1 MSEAI
6 TVVPLTTMEHMLQV
20 EQLQRKVWP
29 ASETDVVPAH
39 LLVTVAHNGG
49 VVQGAMVG
57 ERMVGFILGF
67 LGTDEGSPG
76 RPALARLKHCSH
88 MMGVLPDFRGRGVA
102 YRLKSAQ
109 RKQVLE
115 QGIRLATWTYDP
127 LLSVNAYLNIRRL
140 GAVCRR
146 YRREV
151 YGEMRDGLNE
161 GLPSDRFEVE
171 WWVTSNR
178 VNQRMDQN
186 RKPLEFGH
194 FQAGGA
200 QQLNPAELDPGGL
213 PRPSP
218 RPARPAGAMALA
230 EIPSDFLALKETHMS
245 LAAEWRAHS
254 RELFEGC
261 FAAGYLV
268 TDFVLDQRQIPTR
281 SYYVLSQGDNTLG

>member
-1 MSEAI
+1 MSDDVRVI
-6 TVVPLTTMEHMLQV
+6 PLHSMQHMLQV
-20 EQLQRKVWP
+20 EELQRRIWP

-49 VVQGAMVG
+49 VLRGAMVG
-57 ERMVGFILGF
+57 KRMVGFVMGF

-88 MMGVLPDFRGRGVA
+88 MLGVLPEFRGQGLA
-102 YRLKSAQ
+102 YRLKCAQ
-109 RKQVLE
+109 RQQVLE

-151 YGEMRDGLNE
+151 YGKMRDGLNE

-178 VNQRMDQN
+178 VKQRIDQN
-186 RKPLEFGH
+186 RKPLELGH
-194 FQAGGA
+194 FLAGGA
-200 QQLNPAELDPGGL
+200 QLLNPAEFDSRLL
-213 PRPSP
+213 PRPTS
-218 RPARPAGAMALA
+218 RPSRPSGAVALA
-230 EIPSDFLALKETHMS
+230 EIPADFQSLKEGDMP
-245 LAAEWRAHS
+245 LAVEWRANS
-254 RELFEGC
+254 RALFEEC
-261 FAAGYLV
+261 FAAGYMV
-268 TDFVLDQRQIPTR
+268 TDFVFDRGEPAPR
-281 SYYVLSQGDNTLG
+281 AYYVLSQGDSTLG